1 MSREEGPMHELLI
14 LNTAHAAYADLDF
27 KKLAALGLKAVLD
40 GRNFWKAEQV
50 EKAGLFYL
58 AVGRP

>member
-1 MSREEGPMHELLI
+1 MPELLI